1 MQQEEIISS
10 MQGREVIY
18 AFFSDIF
25 LFLADDRHIMLLKEI
40 LPALKEICKG
50 SEVEVYKNIE
60 LLEKYICNYLSAENK
75 DKLLDMLNLSYTRLY
90 CLGNGVPLSESVY
103 VSPIHLTRQESEI
116 EAGKIY
122 KLCNFD
128 MKHTANEPK
137 DHLAYELMFMS
148 YLSKGISKHLSCSN
162 ISEAAKLTALQK
174 EFLNNHILNWIDEM
188 CIITKK
194 ISESHEFYYPLT
206 ELLKSYLKADKEYLE
221 TLEF

>member
-25 LFLADDRHIMLLKEI
+25 LFLADDKHIMLLKEI
-40 LPALKEICKG
+40 LPALKEICQG
-50 SEVEVYKNIE
+50 SSEVKESIE
-60 LLEKYICNYLSAENK
+60 LLENYTDKYIKAENK
-75 DKLLDMLNLSYTRLY
+75 QELLDNLNMSYTRLY

-103 VSPIHLTRQESEI
+103 VSPIHLTRQETEI
-116 EAGKIY
+116 EAGRIY
-122 KLCNFD
+122 KLCSFD
-128 MKHTANEPK
+128 MKHNANEPK
-137 DHLAYELMFMS
+137 DHLSYELMFMS
-148 YLSKGISKHLSCSN
+148 YLSKGISKHLAVNN
-162 ISEAAKLTALQK
+162 IQEASKLTALQK

-188 CIITKK
+188 SIMTNK

-206 ELLKSYLKADKEYLE
+206 VVLKSYLKADKEYLE

>member
-1 MQQEEIISS
+1 MHQKEIISS

-25 LFLADDRHIMLLKEI
+25 LFLADNKHILLLKEI
-40 LPALKEICKG
+40 LPALKEICSG
-50 SEVEVYKNIE
+50 SELELHKSIDLLEQYTYKYINEENKQE
-60 LLEKYICNYLSAENK
+60 LLDN
-75 DKLLDMLNLSYTRLY
+75 LNLSYTRLY

-116 EAGKIY
+116 EAGRIY
-122 KLCNFD
+122 NLCSFD
-128 MKHTANEPK
+128 MKHNANEPK
-137 DHLAYELMFMS
+137 DHLSYELMFMS
-148 YLSKGISKHLSCSN
+148 YLSKGISKHLADN
-162 ISEAAKLTALQK
+162 NMQEASKLTALQK

-188 CIITKK
+188 CMMTMK

-206 ELLKSYLKADKEYLE
+206 VLLKSYLKADKEYLE

>member
-25 LFLADDRHIMLLKEI
+25 LFLADDKHVMLLKEI
-40 LPALKEICKG
+40 LPALKEICQG
-50 SEVEVYKNIE
+50 SSEVKESIE
-60 LLEKYICNYLSAENK
+60 LLENYTDKYIKAENK
-75 DKLLDMLNLSYTRLY
+75 QELLDNLNMSYTRLY

-116 EAGKIY
+116 EAGRIY
-122 KLCNFD
+122 KLCSFD
-128 MKHTANEPK
+128 MKHNANEPK
-137 DHLAYELMFMS
+137 DHLSYELMFMS
-148 YLSKGISKHLSCSN
+148 YLSKGISKHLAVN
-162 ISEAAKLTALQK
+162 NMQEASKLTALQK

-188 CIITKK
+188 CMMTSK
-194 ISESHEFYYPLT
+194 ISESYEFYYPLT
-206 ELLKSYLKADKEYLE
+206 VVLQSYLKADNEYLE